1 MGTLME
7 EKKIGGRLPR
17 NCRVLCRAAVKK
29 VKKGLAI
36 SREIDYNVVRFIIFL
51 TN

>member
-1 MGTLME
+1 ME
-7 EKKIGGRLPR
+7 GGCRGIAGCSAGRPLKK
-17 NCRVLCRAAVKK
+17 AVKK

>member
-7 EKKIGGRLPR
+7 DKKIGGRLPGCGCSPGGR
-17 NCRVLCRAAVKK
+17 KK